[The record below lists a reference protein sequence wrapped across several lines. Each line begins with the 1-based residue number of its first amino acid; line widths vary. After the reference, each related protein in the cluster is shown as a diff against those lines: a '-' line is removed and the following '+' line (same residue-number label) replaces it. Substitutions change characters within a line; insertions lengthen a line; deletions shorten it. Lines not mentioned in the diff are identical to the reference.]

1 MPNLKASKKSVR
13 QSAKAHDRNLTLKT
27 EVKKAMKQVL
37 KLVKAGNNSEAE
49 KILPKAFSLIDTAA
63 KRHVYHDN
71 NAARKKSL
79 LSRALASK

>member
-13 QSAKAHDRNLTLKT
+13 QSAKAHDRNLSLKT

-37 KLVKAGNNSEAE
+37 KLAKAGKRGEAE
-49 KILPKAFSLIDTAA
+49 KMLPKAFSLIDTAA
-63 KRHVYHDN
+63 KKHVYHDN

-79 LSRALASK
+79 LGRALASK